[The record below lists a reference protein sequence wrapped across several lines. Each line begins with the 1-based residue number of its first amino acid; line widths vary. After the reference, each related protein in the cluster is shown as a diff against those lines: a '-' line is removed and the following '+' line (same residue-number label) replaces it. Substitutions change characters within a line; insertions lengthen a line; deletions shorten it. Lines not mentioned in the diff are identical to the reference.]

1 MFTVK
6 LYNDQDHYNTISCVH
21 YNVSKFMADGQH
33 VIELTLYK
41 DFTTQN
47 GVTYRIANELPT
59 PHWNY
64 AYISNETGKTVDGL
78 RPYQD

>member
-1 MFTVK
+1 
-6 LYNDQDHYNTISCVH
+6 
-21 YNVSKFMADGQH
+21 MADGQH